1 MTSLS
6 AADSAAPAGER
17 ADPAADWAAAAG
29 PAGPELPSGPLT
41 RTWAGVTE
49 EMVVIAETVVIRA
62 EMTVTF
68 LAT

>member
-17 ADPAADWAAAAG
+17 ADPAADWAG